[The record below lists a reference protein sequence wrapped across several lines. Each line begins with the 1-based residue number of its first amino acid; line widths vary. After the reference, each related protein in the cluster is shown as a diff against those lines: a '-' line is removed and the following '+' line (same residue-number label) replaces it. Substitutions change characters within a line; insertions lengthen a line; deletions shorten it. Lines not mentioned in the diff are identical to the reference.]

1 MNETISEAPEV
12 KALREYEALLDQFQS
27 VILGTAGA
35 DGTPEASYTPAIVD
49 EDRNFYIYVSEL
61 SAHTE
66 NILTQ
71 KKASLLVIEDEKSA
85 AQLFARKRVTFQCR
99 AEEIAR
105 DSDGWTSVTD
115 RMKAKLGGVFEHLM
129 GMTDFHLIRL
139 TPEKGRLVVGFGMA
153 FDVVGDQMDQL
164 EHVRGDGKGH
174 RQGGHQRE
182 TAEAGK

>member
-1 MNETISEAPEV
+1 MNETTSDAPEV

-27 VILGTAGA
+27 VMLGTATA
-35 DGTPEASYTPAIVD
+35 DGTPEVSYTPSIVD
-49 EDRNFYIYVSEL
+49 EDRNFYVYVSEL
-61 SAHTE
+61 SAHTKNLRE
-66 NILTQ
+66 Q
-71 KKASLLVIEDEKSA
+71 KQGSLMIIEDEKTA

-99 AEEIAR
+99 AEEIER
-105 DSDGWTSVTD
+105 DSSQWTDITD
-115 RMKAKLGGVFEHLM
+115 QMKAKLGGVFEHLM

-153 FDVVGDQMDQL
+153 FDVVGDQMDRL